1 MIPTINKPN
10 SPISGEK
17 IDSDQ
22 FMKWRVKDNSI
33 DKTQNTLSNSYA
45 DIVVIAQVRMF

>member
-1 MIPTINKPN
+1 M
-10 SPISGEK
+10 SGKK

-33 DKTQNTLSNSYA
+33 GKIQNVLSNSYA
-45 DIVVIAQVRMF
+45 DLAVIA